1 MTEDFW
7 LINSNRSRIKIFQ
20 KNNQN
25 KENYSEYMFVDS
37 GRILVV
43 LGKEP
48 PLNTFIKEDKLKV
61 NKARDQL
68 KKLISKGW
76 RITKNKLRRL

>member
-1 MTEDFW
+1 
-7 LINSNRSRIKIFQ
+7 
-20 KNNQN
+20 
-25 KENYSEYMFVDS
+25 MFVDS

-76 RITKNKLRRL
+76 RITKNKLRRLLVTHIFTRVS